1 MKTPAPLDAS
11 IIIVNY
17 NGGDLIQAALDHLKR
32 QRVSPTEVLIVDN
45 NSTDGSADRLDLD
58 GLPRARLLRM
68 DDNLG
73 FAKAN
78 NVAAKQAVGEWII
91 LLNPDTEPQADW
103 LEKLAGAAR
112 RHPGVTSFAS
122 AQIDAGD
129 TSVLDGT
136 GDCYSVFGFPWR
148 GGFGASKTDLP
159 EEGECFSPCGATAM
173 IRRETFLHAGGFD
186 ESFFCYCEDVDLGYR
201 LRLMGERCI
210 FVPDA
215 IVRHHGSA
223 ITGRMSDFTVRL
235 GTRNRLTTY
244 LKNTP
249 PLALVLSMPGHVLLT
264 LYLYISAIGRPRAQS
279 IRRGLGEAFR
289 RLGDTMRSRK
299 TVQKQRKLSSVE
311 ITKAMS
317 WSPFTLHRRK
327 PHVWPATEDR
337 ELAGSAGT
345 SISRS

>member
-1 MKTPAPLDAS
+1 MKTAPPFDAS
-11 IIIVNY
+11 IVIVNY
-17 NGGDLIQAALDHLKR
+17 NGGDLIQTALDHLKR
-32 QRVSPTEVLIVDN
+32 QTVPPSEVLIVDN

-58 GLPRARLLRM
+58 GLPHARLLRM

-78 NVAAKQAVGEWII
+78 NVAARQATGEWIV

-103 LEKLAGAAR
+103 LEKLAEAAR
-112 RHPGVTSFAS
+112 RHPDVHSFAS
-122 AQIDAGD
+122 TQIDAGD
-129 TSVLDGT
+129 TSMLDGT

-148 GGFGASKTDLP
+148 GGFGASKADLP

-173 IRRETFLHAGGFD
+173 IRQETFLEAGGFD

-223 ITGRMSDFTVRL
+223 ITGRLSDFTVRL

-249 PLALVLSMPGHVLLT
+249 PMALALSLPGHILLT
-264 LYLYISAIGRPRAQS
+264 LYLYVSAIGQPRARS
-279 IRRGLGEAFR
+279 IRRGLGEAFAR
-289 RLGDTMRSRK
+289 FGDTMRSRK
-299 TVQKQRKLSSVE
+299 AVQKQRKLSSLE

-327 PHVWPATEDR
+327 PHVWPADEAPAPT
-337 ELAGSAGT
+337 T
-345 SISRS
+345 SIGPSVTRP